1 MLYENLDPSL
11 FALICDAAGLDAET
25 CANALEVICGDLD
38 TDAEA
43 LTWIYQTGTLVVGR
57 MCRES
62 YEDAHD
68 PECDAAPAV
77 CLYEMN
83 GGQLIAVC
91 GVRAFLELQCSAV
104 DFALDAAAILADDV
118 QDWELER
125 CDADRVAADLAH
137 PETRFIATFSLPA
150 GLALTDSQPGVA
162 GLAYLGDGVEV
173 LAGIWEYEHSGV
185 GDLFVGVMPCGI
197 SYCDRTREEGGDF
210 VRLAFLSYATLTLVW
225 RTAPAALKPGLR
237 WAVEDDA
244 ACLIARR
251 GEAFFIDSRGCKSVI
266 LGDGG

>member
-1 MLYENLDPSL
+1 MLYKSLDPSL
-11 FALICDAAGLDAET
+11 FALIQESSGLDGVA
-25 CANALEVICGDLD
+25 CADALEVICGDLD

-77 CLYEMN
+77 CLYETN
-83 GGQLIAVC
+83 DGQLIAVC

-125 CDADRVAADLAH
+125 CDADRVAAVLAH
-137 PETRFIATFSLPA
+137 PTTRFIATFSLPA
-150 GLALTDSQPGVA
+150 GLALTDSQPGSS
-162 GLAYLGDGVEV
+162 GLAYLGDGLVT
-173 LAGIWEYEHSGV
+173 LARIRVRSTPELAEHEGFILA
-185 GDLFVGVMPCGI
+185 DW
-197 SYCDRTREEGGDF
+197 DEGGEALWW
-210 VRLAFLSYATLTLVW
+210 VATASIAEILAWV
-225 RTAPAALKPGLR
+225 AAGR
-237 WAVEDDA
+237 
-244 ACLIARR
+244 
-251 GEAFFIDSRGCKSVI
+251 
-266 LGDGG
+266 